1 MRIDLCRKCG
11 DELQIQKKCFSCN
24 EPIKFQC
31 IKCHYSP
38 DEQFHFHYNTS
49 QLIAPI
55 RKGYNNTL
63 NVLKI

>member
-38 DEQFHFHYNTS
+38 DEQFHFHYNAS
-49 QLIAPI
+49 QLIVQI
-55 RKGYNNTL
+55 RK
-63 NVLKI
+63 